1 MEFRSSS
8 NILGKGFFAVYEGL
22 FMMTEA
28 ARRAPRDASVLLL
41 QPVSFPTP
49 ARVAAAGPMRVG
61 KPLPRVLEAERPA
74 RLPSGQVSFA
84 CHHPYSRFRPAAVVL
99 GGAVLVGVVWNP
111 VEMKTLSE

>member
-28 ARRAPRDASVLLL
+28 TRRAPRDASVLLL

-61 KPLPRVLEAERPA
+61 KLRGQLDSLPGRCH
-74 RLPSGQVSFA
+74 LPVTTLILVFVQQRWYWG
-84 CHHPYSRFRPAAVVL
+84 